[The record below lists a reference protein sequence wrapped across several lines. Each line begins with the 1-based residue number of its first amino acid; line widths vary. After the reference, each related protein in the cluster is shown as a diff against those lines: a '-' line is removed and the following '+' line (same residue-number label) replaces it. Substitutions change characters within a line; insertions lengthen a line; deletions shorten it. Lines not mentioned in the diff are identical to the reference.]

1 MSSKKEPMV
10 TAAKELPKRKART
23 ASSPNGPTAAEKAQA
38 VLAVWTERR
47 RPAEVC
53 RQMGI
58 NSVLLGQWQERAM
71 AGMLAALQPRC
82 RTEQQLGPA
91 LTGKLERL
99 WARQALLTDG
109 KLARLEK
116 RLAKTPVEPAAAS
129 APGK

>member
-1 MSSKKEPMV
+1 MSVEIKPKKEPKV
-10 TAAKELPKRKART
+10 YNAHQR
-23 ASSPNGPTAAEKAQA
+23 AQA

-53 RQMGI
+53 RQLGI

-71 AGMLAALQPRC
+71 AGMVEALQPRC

-99 WARQALLTDG
+99 LARQALLADG
-109 KLARLEK
+109 KQAKLEK
-116 RLAKTPVEPAAAS
+116 RLAKLPVEPVAS
-129 APGK
+129 AP